1 MPINEYEN
9 FFKNAGFENVKGED
23 KTDLF
28 IEYLKQEL
36 ENFVQNKE
44 KFLEV
49 KDNFVFS
56 SYLFFINTFLTKSF
70 NITEYEHL
78 VESWNEKLRRTS
90 NGYQKW
96 GLIYAEKA
104 NN

>member
-1 MPINEYEN
+1 M
-9 FFKNAGFENVKGED
+9 KGED

-28 IEYLKQEL
+28 IEYLKHEL
-36 ENFVQNKE
+36 ENFIQNKE

-70 NITEYEHL
+70 NITEYEQL
-78 VESWNEKLRRTS
+78 VEILNEKLRRTN
-90 NGYQKW
+90 NGNQKW
-96 GLIYAEKA
+96 GHIFTQKK
-104 NN
+104 